1 MNGLRRYRIIGLV
14 LMPLLLAANTVALD
28 LNGYYKNFVAVYD
41 LPRYSLIGFDF
52 DTPPMGQVTSRL
64 RLNGQIALGT
74 AASFSVAWDIVPRIQ
89 DRMLW
94 RDNLLFSGTEGSAYR
109 AFDFDRRIYPEPD
122 DSVASFGLFHNLDRA
137 VLSISARNF
146 DLYLGRQAI
155 AWGSAR
161 AVNPTDVIAPYAYT
175 ELDTEDR
182 VGVDGVR
189 LRVPLGF
196 MGEIDAGYLFGDD
209 FEFEQSAFFLRGKTY
224 LWRTDL
230 SAMVVGFRENLMVGV
245 DLARAV
251 GGAGVWLEAG
261 YVFDHALDDRCS
273 NGSDDYLRMSL
284 GLDYSL
290 TGRVY
295 GFVEYHFNESGGDA
309 GEYFSRLTTT
319 AYRDGGVYLMGRH
332 YLIPGIS
339 WQITPLISG
348 GGELLVNLGEPSALI
363 APNVEYNLAEDIYLS
378 VGAFIGIGRRPGL
391 ELSEPFTFENLRLR
405 SEFGSY
411 PNIYHTSF
419 RVYF

>member
-1 MNGLRRYRIIGLV
+1 MNGLRRYRTIGFV
-14 LMPLLLAANTVALD
+14 LMSLLLAANTVAAD

-41 LPRYSLIGFDF
+41 LPRYSLFGFAV
-52 DTPPMGQVTSRL
+52 DTPPMGQVTSHL
-64 RLNGQIALGT
+64 RVNGQVPLGS
-74 AASFSVAWDIVPRIQ
+74 AASFSIAYDIVPRIQ

-94 RDNLLFSGTEGSAYR
+94 QGNLLYKRTEGSAYR
-109 AFDFDRRIYPEPD
+109 AFDLDRRIYPKPGD
-122 DSVASFGLFHNLDRA
+122 PVTSFGLFHNLDRA
-137 VLSISARNF
+137 VLSISARFF

-161 AVNPTDVIAPYAYT
+161 AVNPTDVVAPYAYT

-182 VGVDGVR
+182 FGVDGVR
-189 LRVPLGF
+189 LRVPIGF

-209 FEFEQSAFFLRGKTY
+209 FKFEQSAFFFRGKTY
-224 LWRTDL
+224 HWRTDL
-230 SAMVVGFRENLMVGV
+230 SAMVVGFHENLMVGV
-245 DLARAV
+245 DVARAV
-251 GGAGVWLEAG
+251 GGAGAWLEAG
-261 YVFDHALDDRCS
+261 YVFDQALDDRCS
-273 NGSDDYLRMSL
+273 CGSDDYLRLSL

-295 GFVEYHFNESGGDA
+295 GFVEYHFNEAGGDA
-309 GEYFSRLTTT
+309 EEYSSRFTTT

-332 YLIPGIS
+332 YLISGIS

-348 GGELLVNLGEPSALI
+348 GGELLVNLGDPSALL
-363 APNVEYNLAEDIYLS
+363 APSVEYNLAEDIYLS
-378 VGAFIGIGRRPGL
+378 AGAFVGIGRRPRL
-391 ELSEPFTFENLRLR
+391 EPGESLTFENLRLR

>member
-1 MNGLRRYRIIGLV
+1 MNGLRRYRIIGFV

-41 LPRYSLIGFDF
+41 LPRYSVIGFDF
-52 DTPPMGQVTSRL
+52 DTPPMGQVTSHL
-64 RLNGQIALGT
+64 RLNGQIALGR
-74 AASFSVAWDIVPRIQ
+74 AAAFSVAWDIVPRIQ

-94 RDNLLFSGTEGSAYR
+94 GDNLLFSGTEGSAYR
-109 AFDFDRRIYPEPD
+109 AFDFDRRLYPEPD

-137 VLSISARNF
+137 VLSISARDF

-161 AVNPTDVIAPYAYT
+161 AVNPTDVIAAYAYT

-251 GGAGVWLEAG
+251 GGAGV
-261 YVFDHALDDRCS
+261 
-273 NGSDDYLRMSL
+273 
-284 GLDYSL
+284 
-290 TGRVY
+290 
-295 GFVEYHFNESGGDA
+295 
-309 GEYFSRLTTT
+309 
-319 AYRDGGVYLMGRH
+319 
-332 YLIPGIS
+332 
-339 WQITPLISG
+339 
-348 GGELLVNLGEPSALI
+348 
-363 APNVEYNLAEDIYLS
+363 
-378 VGAFIGIGRRPGL
+378 
-391 ELSEPFTFENLRLR
+391 
-405 SEFGSY
+405 
-411 PNIYHTSF
+411 
-419 RVYF
+419 